1 MWAGNTLVYTCIL
14 ILQRELE
21 RRHGEGGTCSTLEY
35 ICILIHQRELEMRQ
49 REGCTCSTLEYICI
63 LIHQRELERR
73 QGECVGLQHTRV
85 HLYTHSHRGDN
96 EEGGGISLLFTC
108 IPIQIGEIMR
118 RCKGGGYHTI
128 VHLYTHSDRG

>member
-21 RRHGEGGTCSTLEY
+21 RRHGEGG
-35 ICILIHQRELEMRQ
+35 
-49 REGCTCSTLEYICI
+49 TCSTLEYICI

-96 EEGGGISLLFTC
+96 EEGGDI
-108 IPIQIGEIMR
+108 
-118 RCKGGGYHTI
+118 TI
-128 VHLYTHSDRG
+128 VHLYTHSDRGDNEEV